1 MLRLGQRITVSVYGE
16 AWSGRVVQIG
26 ARIVWAE
33 GAGGR
38 LRWFHRDSV
47 EG

>member
-1 MLRLGQRITVSVYGE
+1 MRLGQRITVRVWGSD
-16 AWSGRVVQIG
+16 WSGRVVKIG
-26 ARIVWAE
+26 PGIIWAE

>member
-1 MLRLGQRITVSVYGE
+1 MLRLGQRISVQVWG
-16 AWSGRVVQIG
+16 APWSGRVVQIG
-26 ARIVWAE
+26 PRIVWAE

-38 LRWFHRDSV
+38 LRWFHRDSL